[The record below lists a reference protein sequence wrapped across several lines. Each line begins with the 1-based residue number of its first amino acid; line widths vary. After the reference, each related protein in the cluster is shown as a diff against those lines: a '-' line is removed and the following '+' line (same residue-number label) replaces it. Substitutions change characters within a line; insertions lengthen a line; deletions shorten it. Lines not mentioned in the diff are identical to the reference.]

1 MNAAAQ
7 ARRQLQF
14 DHQAQAS
21 RVFSPD
27 KLAGQRFCGMGKP
40 VQAKSDKAKQ
50 NQHDLQ
56 AGQLGISQRG
66 GIGKQD
72 RLDSPDQQGA

>member
-1 MNAAAQ
+1 MNKAAAQ
-7 ARRQLQF
+7 ARKTASS
-14 DHQAQAS
+14 DDQAQAS

-40 VQAKSDKAKQ
+40 IQAKGDKAKQ

-56 AGQLGISQRG
+56 AGQLGIS
-66 GIGKQD
+66 
-72 RLDSPDQQGA
+72 